1 MRSRRTNVVKVAR
14 YPAIA
19 EEYRV
24 FIALLNSCRLCD
36 AHGPK
41 TLRFSQVHEQ
51 QARAARA

>member
-1 MRSRRTNVVKVAR
+1 MRSRRTNVVNVAR